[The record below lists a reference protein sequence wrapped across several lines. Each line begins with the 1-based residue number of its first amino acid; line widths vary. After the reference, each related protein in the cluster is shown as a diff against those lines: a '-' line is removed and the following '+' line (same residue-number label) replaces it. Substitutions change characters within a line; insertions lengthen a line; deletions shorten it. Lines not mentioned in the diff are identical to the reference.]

1 MAALEVVNLAELE
14 VVHHAPPAPPL
25 PPVGAA
31 APEVVRRRF
40 LLLTR
45 FSSHGREKNSI
56 FLPGKLGFSREN
68 YAGEST
74 RERREIERG
83 FFFFF
88 FGFFQLRPKRVLFIG
103 GRKKQCGFI
112 QRVAYSRN

>member
-88 FGFFQLRPKRVLFIG
+88 WFLSVEAQESVIYWGKKETVWIYSKG
-103 GRKKQCGFI
+103 GIFP
-112 QRVAYSRN
+112 